1 MFKPVNRYIYI
12 EVPKTKPIETLSGI
26 VLPDDYKPKEER
38 HSVVSV
44 VDWSKDLKFK
54 LCEGDKIVVERSEII
69 VPKRKTCV
77 NLSRWAKIFP
87 MLVFLIPK
95 FKAGMQ
101 SQKYLEEKMEVK
113 VHFI

>member
-1 MFKPVNRYIYI
+1 MQFKPVNRYIYI

-54 LCEGDKIVVERSEII
+54 LCEGDKIVVDRSMIEEATVDGEKISLILENYVLGVISHEINAG
-69 VPKRKTCV
+69 KT
-77 NLSRWAKIFP
+77 
-87 MLVFLIPK
+87 
-95 FKAGMQ
+95 
-101 SQKYLEEKMEVK
+101 
-113 VHFI
+113 

>member
-44 VDWSKDLKFK
+44 VDWSEDLKFK
-54 LCEGDKIVVERSEII
+54 LREGDKIVVDRSMIEEATVDGEKISLILENYVLGVISHEINAG
-69 VPKRKTCV
+69 KT
-77 NLSRWAKIFP
+77 
-87 MLVFLIPK
+87 
-95 FKAGMQ
+95 
-101 SQKYLEEKMEVK
+101 
-113 VHFI
+113 